1 MISKKLVMVRNVA
14 VGGLLALGLSSFAIT
29 AADAKNDHS
38 NSGGGNSGSAT
49 HGNPNDNNQSH
60 NSGKSVSR
68 LGALNAGH
76 ASANA
81 FAHAAPNSRVGKI
94 KAYFL
99 ANEAANVAAAKVV
112 ADQLAIATYNAAV
125 AKLALDQSQTTPD
138 PALLALDQKAIQDA
152 LAADTA
158 ALASLSAD
166 QLAANTLLATATN
179 DLNAAANKT
188 PVSAP
193 TKAAL
198 DALLVGKIP
207 VPTL

>member
-14 VGGLLALGLSSFAIT
+14 FGGLLALGLSSFAIT
-29 AADAKNDHS
+29 AANAKNDHS
-38 NSGGGNSGSAT
+38 NSGGRNSGSTT
-49 HGNPNDNNQSH
+49 HDNPNDNNQGH
-60 NSGKSVSR
+60 IGGKSVSL

-81 FAHAAPNSRVGKI
+81 FAHAAPNSRVGKV

-99 ANEAANVAAAKVV
+99 ANEAAKVAAAKVT
-112 ADQLAIATYNAAV
+112 ADQLAITTYNAAV
-125 AKLALDQSQTTPD
+125 AKLAYDQLHFPTNTS
-138 PALLALDQKAIQDA
+138 LLAADQIAINNA

-158 ALASLSAD
+158 ALVSLAAD
-166 QLAANTLLATATN
+166 QLAANTLLATATTA
-179 DLNAAANKT
+179 LNAAANKT
-188 PVSAP
+188 PVSAA